1 MVIGKMQNYRILSW
15 NSRLA
20 VESTRRVLISYKE
33 LQYSYGST
41 SIRWMVHM
49 LTLMELMRT
58 YEQQLW
64 SDAFD

>member
-20 VESTRRVLISYKE
+20 VEPTRRVLIAYKE
-33 LQYSYGST
+33 LQYSYGSI

-49 LTLMELMRT
+49 LMLTERMKT
-58 YEQQLW
+58 YKQQLW
-64 SDAFD
+64 SSAFD